1 MTRVLLAEDDPGIQ
15 HLGAYQLTRAG
26 FGMVGVSDG
35 LAAAAAAR
43 RDRPGAVL
51 ADVRMPI
58 VIRTARARPQD
69 IEATYAAGAADHVV
83 QPSSSRELLQRVEA
97 ALVGRVRTRC

>member
-15 HLGAYQLTRAG
+15 HLGAYQPTSAG
-26 FGMVGVSDG
+26 FGMLGVSDD
-35 LAAAAAAR
+35 LAAAAAR

-51 ADVRMPI
+51 AGVRMPI

-83 QPSSSRELLQRVEA
+83 QPSSPRELLQRVEA